1 MTRQDLE
8 NLRLLDEQIKRKLE
22 RIDYLR
28 MKMLPSAIQY
38 KADKSA
44 TATVF
49 DPIGDIYA
57 EIDIED
63 RKVDKLIDRYYDER
77 QAAINTINKLKD
89 RRKRNILY
97 YRYIEFMS
105 WHEVEKQVN
114 KRDKCSIQ
122 TIYRLHN
129 QALEKIK

>member
-8 NLRLLDEQIKRKLE
+8 NLRFLDEQIKRKLE

-105 WHEVEKQVN
+105 WQEVEKQVN